1 MAVFAIPNPTKS
13 LKVNFSLS
21 ETRKAIK
28 NISRLNSK
36 YSKENFNETIENYK
50 FSASETLNL
59 GCFVDINLSE
69 IETNKTGIDITISRK
84 IGSFDKSFEITKA
97 NNHIDIIMNLISL
110 SIGKSDNEVNEM
122 IINSNKEINIQ
133 TSKNKK
139 AAKWFYLIFAILGL
153 AFYYYVNYIH
163 KK

>member
-1 MAVFAIPNPTKS
+1 MAVFAIPNPTKN
-13 LKVNFSLS
+13 LKVNFTLS
-21 ETRKAIK
+21 ETRKAVK

-59 GCFVDINLSE
+59 GCYVDINLSE

-97 NNHIDIIMNLISL
+97 NKEFIPKTKSGFVHPFQPFTSIIHIKTALMT
-110 SIGKSDNEVNEM
+110 KH
-122 IINSNKEINIQ
+122 Q
-133 TSKNKK
+133 P
-139 AAKWFYLIFAILGL
+139 AIK
-153 AFYYYVNYIH
+153 IT
-163 KK
+163 